1 MGPLIR
7 TLIKRLAWI
16 VPLALI
22 GTVALYLIALSI
34 PKRDYFLERA
44 GSLVEQTTVEA
55 SEDVSIDETLAL
67 VSSSGLEVAMR
78 VRRPVD
84 SDGSL
89 PVLLVLGGEN
99 TGKDAVDLG
108 GVPEG
113 VAYAAIDYPYR
124 GDRNLKGLWRTAGAL
139 PDIRRAFLDTP
150 PALSLAISWLTQQD
164 WVDTRR
170 IELVGVSLGVPFAA
184 VCGALDKRLSRV
196 WLLHGG
202 ADNLEWIDHAGRDD
216 IPNDT
221 LRRWIARALLLSMRG
236 SSFETTRWIP
246 EIAPRPLVIVAAKDD
261 DFVPREAI
269 EPFIAAAEGEHVELI
284 WTEGL
289 HINPARPNELQQ
301 LLDIVLRRVATP

>member
-1 MGPLIR
+1 M
-7 TLIKRLAWI
+7 KRLFWI
-16 VPLALI
+16 VPLTLI
-22 GTVALYLIALSI
+22 GVLALYLIELSI
-34 PKRDYFLERA
+34 PERDYFLERA
-44 GSLVEQTTVEA
+44 GSLIEQDTVETTR
-55 SEDVSIDETLAL
+55 SVSIDETLAL

-78 VRRPVD
+78 VRRPID
-84 SDGSL
+84 AEGRL

-108 GVPEG
+108 GVPDG
-113 VAYAAIDYPYR
+113 VAYAAIDYPYH
-124 GDRNLKGLWRTAGAL
+124 GDRDLKGFWRTAGAL
-139 PDIRRAFLDTP
+139 PDIQRAFLDTP

-164 WVDTRR
+164 WVDTNR
-170 IELVGVSLGVPFAA
+170 IEIVGVSLGVPFAA

-202 ADNLEWIDHAGRDD
+202 ADNLEWIDHAGREDV
-216 IPNDT
+216 PNDT
-221 LRRWIARALLLSMRG
+221 LRRWIARAALLLVRG
-236 SSFETTRWIP
+236 SSFETMRWIP

-269 EPFIAAAEGEHVELI
+269 EPFITAANSEHVELI

-301 LLDIVLRRVATP
+301 LLDIVLSRVATP